1 MKKILLLIWLLI
13 LPTTSFSA
21 DEGNKAFD
29 AVIGLYQK
37 MENSI
42 SQYINKM
49 YDDEDLNLGLQME
62 QPLANKGLDF
72 VCYNECKDRN
82 DPTYCRQKCLNQ

>member
-13 LPTTSFSA
+13 LPTTSISA

-37 MENSI
+37 VENSI

-62 QPLANKGLDF
+62 QPLTNKELDF

>member
-37 MENSI
+37 IENSI

-62 QPLANKGLDF
+62 QPLTNKGLDF

-82 DPTYCRQKCLNQ
+82 DATYCRQKCLNQ